1 MLVVRSIYY
10 FFGVWALTSIFRSSV
25 SERLDRAVDH
35 VSTSQH
41 AEIGAVFLIGVQ
53 EAPSR
58 NKRSKKKEIAWV
70 EVINGL

>member
-1 MLVVRSIYY
+1 M
-10 FFGVWALTSIFRSSV
+10 
-25 SERLDRAVDH
+25 DH

-58 NKRSKKKEIAWV
+58 NKRSKKRDSLGRSHKWSLMLAGHDKWKIERELSSLSIDSRQTLNAAQ
-70 EVINGL
+70 N